1 MNSLND
7 WWIII
12 LFGHKYVNVGLLDN
26 MSIKGGA
33 VEDFSQ
39 SSRIVGKDM
48 DYIFN
53 ENRDES
59 RLFFYMWKLD

>member
-26 MSIKGGA
+26 MSIKCGA